1 MSQELEKEG
10 SQIRLL
16 DKAFMKNA
24 SNTATVQIENSNK
37 SNKLVNGAAINP
49 SSKSILKSKTH
60 IN

>member
-1 MSQELEKEG
+1 
-10 SQIRLL
+10 
-16 DKAFMKNA
+16 MKNA

-37 SNKLVNGAAINP
+37 SNKLVNGAATNP

>member
-1 MSQELEKEG
+1 
-10 SQIRLL
+10 
-16 DKAFMKNA
+16 MKNA

-37 SNKLVNGAAINP
+37 SNKLVNGAANNP